1 MKQNLKTTKTLTMLS
16 KATYATRLLFTVQ
29 LRSTHGDNLQYYF
42 LILRLVNICTSHHFQ
57 TINSPKQKIQSWQL
71 IFSIYC
77 ILNMKLNRY

>member
-57 TINSPKQKIQSWQL
+57 TTPQ
-71 IFSIYC
+71 
-77 ILNMKLNRY
+77 NRKYKVGNLFFQFIVF